1 MTNPAAALLRVSL
14 VVSAGLLVPAVLLA
28 ETAPPADYIRAVH
41 ERVAKVTVYPKMAKL
56 RGQEGK
62 VGCVVKIS
70 PTGDLLDESV
80 EKSSGTAALDEAALD
95 AVKKAAPFPPPPGA
109 DANGAAL
116 HFTLSFALTD

>member
-70 PTGDLLDESV
+70 PTGDLLDGVARATMPTCGRSRDIA
-80 EKSSGTAALDEAALD
+80 GR
-95 AVKKAAPFPPPPGA
+95 P
-109 DANGAAL
+109 
-116 HFTLSFALTD
+116 